1 MPYLERRAV
10 SIRKE
15 APICLHSV
23 VMVHMSALFV
33 PQPHLFH
40 IHYYYYAILK
50 NPLWLALTER
60 LFGKLK
66 GCDYSHCWAVS
77 SPLRRLVRKI
87 HLTNNDEDHI

>member
-1 MPYLERRAV
+1 M

-23 VMVHMSALFV
+23 AMEHMSALFA
-33 PQPHLFH
+33 PQLHLFH
-40 IHYYYYAILK
+40 SHYYYYAILN
-50 NPLWLALTER
+50 NPLWPALTER

-77 SPLRRLVRKI
+77 SPSRRLVRKI